1 MAGSNKKDDSYQP
14 KQVIWRE
21 KDYEVHIGQVLGVLD
36 FDTNFDNSFQKWK
49 LTMQFIDDVREAIR
63 QGIIPLEAKGKLQE
77 LTPDED
83 AIRKMEKI
91 WHGTTYLRV
100 IMDTNT
106 SKVLAQELHFD
117 EPDDTYEHKDENG
130 KLLGTYPCEVI
141 RLPKLKN
148 MIPIGAID
156 TEYWGIQIRETMP
169 LKYAWQGAN
178 FATVVKDGKFIHN
191 LSDGLVPKI
200 DASDMNSMVKVTYI
214 LSRAVYNSIMD
225 ILPMFFN
232 KNYFIFAGNMQRILK
247 WMHEDNTSL
256 FGDFAKESDTDKE
269 SQKGIMKL

>member
-1 MAGSNKKDDSYQP
+1 M
-14 KQVIWRE
+14 
-21 KDYEVHIGQVLGVLD
+21 
-36 FDTNFDNSFQKWK
+36 DN
-49 LTMQFIDDVREAIR
+49 
-63 QGIIPLEAKGKLQE
+63 
-77 LTPDED
+77 
-83 AIRKMEKI
+83 
-91 WHGTTYLRV
+91 
-100 IMDTNT
+100 NT
-106 SKVLAQELHFD
+106 SKVLAQEIHYE
-117 EPDDTYEHKDENG
+117 EPDDTYEHKDESG
-130 KLLGTYPCEVI
+130 KLLNTYPCEVI

-200 DASDMNSMVKVTYI
+200 DASDMNSMIKVTYI

-247 WMHEDNTSL
+247 WMKEENRSMYSDFISTATQETSNDNHAGL
-256 FGDFAKESDTDKE
+256 
-269 SQKGIMKL
+269 

>member
-1 MAGSNKKDDSYQP
+1 MASNKKDDSYQP

-36 FDTNFDNSFQKWK
+36 FDTNFDNAFQKWK
-49 LTMQFIDDVREAIR
+49 LTMQFIEDVKEAIR
-63 QGIIPLEAKGKLQE
+63 QEIIPLKEKNKLHE
-77 LTPDED
+77 LEPDAE

-91 WHGTTYLRV
+91 WHGTTWLRV
-100 IMDTNT
+100 VMDSN
-106 SKVLAQELHFD
+106 SSRILARELFYE
-117 EPDDTYEHKDENG
+117 EPDETYEHKDEKG

-141 RLPKLKN
+141 RMPKLKN
-148 MIPIGAID
+148 MIPIGEISS
-156 TEYWGIQIRETMP
+156 EYWGIQIRETMP

-200 DASDMNSMVKVTYI
+200 EASDMNSVIKVTYI
-214 LSRAVYNSIMD
+214 LNRAVYNGIMD

-232 KNYFIFAGNMQRILK
+232 RNYFIFAGNMQKILK
-247 WMHEDNTSL
+247 WMKEENRSMYT
-256 FGDFAKESDTDKE
+256 DFISTATQETKNENS
-269 SQKGIMKL
+269 SRL